1 MSQIVDDLRQVAIEI
16 KTETQVGG
24 NTAARVGGAFE
35 RVADALEGTQQ
46 IEDMDAAVA
55 AVQQA
60 AQENEQTIQ
69 NIVNGLAVVQTTGQS
84 TSNVMSQKA
93 VTDEINNLS
102 DNLSENLR
110 DVEDSVFTLTTEDIP
125 LTMISGKYYTYNEGI
140 QRLDNTNFSCA
151 SPVDISK
158 YIKVSLNFYVAPKI
172 ESGTYF
178 TDENGEMVGVKMT
191 NTTGTY
197 KDFDVPEGAKW
208 LYLTTRTKSQAAYG
222 ARGTEKTSIKDD
234 VAEIEEKT
242 IIPKE
247 LSITSYPERRYVIAI
262 STGKWTASYQ
272 TDKRHI
278 LVPVGDFVKFRI
290 TGGGDK
296 YSCYSFLKSNA
307 AAVASGT
314 PDYATGYTGVK
325 FISKG
330 VTKDVDIPEDAL
342 YLYISLRNIDSNGS
356 AHYEPQA
363 LYGLNDIDDVVMDN
377 RSRIEA
383 LEEEQVTLPY
393 EYFGS
398 KINFNKKFHYN
409 ITSWMSMSVA
419 HQSGA
424 SFGNYYFMLTNL
436 MANVY
441 VYNLA
446 SKTRIFTWTN
456 PETLSSIHHCNQC
469 DFSTLYYD
477 ANDPFPILYVSV
489 KEQTSGQ
496 YNGRCSIEA
505 YRITATMQDDE
516 YTSFDF
522 VKVQTIYLPLP
533 TEENSMNDADVAI
546 DRDRKRM
553 VIYSKVSVNGYWLA
567 TKITEFNIP
576 STANEIVDLT
586 DAQRLIHYNI
596 NADSRA
602 AQGGVIHNCKLYYGR
617 GYANAGHIELDAIDL
632 ISKCLLADIDLYGNG
647 FTAEPEGAFI
657 YNDELYISTN
667 NNAIFKV
674 EFE

>member
-1 MSQIVDDLRQVAIEI
+1 MLEDDVI
-16 KTETQVGG
+16 
-24 NTAARVGGAFE
+24 
-35 RVADALEGTQQ
+35 
-46 IEDMDAAVA
+46 
-55 AVQQA
+55 
-60 AQENEQTIQ
+60 
-69 NIVNGLAVVQTTGQS
+69 
-84 TSNVMSQKA
+84 
-93 VTDEINNLS
+93 
-102 DNLSENLR
+102 
-110 DVEDSVFTLTTEDIP
+110 TLTTEDIH
-125 LTMISGKYYTYNEGI
+125 LTIISGKYYYYDSNEGI
-140 QRLDNTNFSCA
+140 QTLDNTNFSCA
-151 SPVDISK
+151 APIDISK
-158 YIKVSLNFYVAPKI
+158 YIKVSLNFYLADGLNA
-172 ESGTYF
+172 GTYF
-178 TDENGEMVGVKMT
+178 LNENGEIVGEKLT
-191 NTTGTY
+191 NITGTY

-208 LYLTTRTKSQAAYG
+208 LYLITRTKTQAAYG
-222 ARGTEKTSIKDD
+222 VRGTIRTMIKDD

-262 STGKWTASYQ
+262 SSGKWTSAYT
-272 TDKRHI
+272 TDKKHI
-278 LVPVGDFVKFRI
+278 LVSVGNFVKFRI
-290 TGGGDK
+290 IGGGDN
-296 YSCYSFLKSNA
+296 YSVYSFLKSNA
-307 AAVASGT
+307 AATSGGT

-325 FISKG
+325 LINKG

-342 YLYISLRNIDSNGS
+342 YLYLSLRSIDQNGS
-356 AHYEPQA
+356 SHYEPQA
-363 LYGLNDIDDVVMDN
+363 LYGLNNINDVTADN
-377 RSRIEA
+377 RLRIEA
-383 LEEEQVTLPY
+383 LEEEQASLPY

-409 ITSWMSMSVA
+409 ITSWLSMSVA

-424 SFGNYYFMLTNL
+424 SFGDYYFMLTNL

-441 VYNLA
+441 IYNLA
-446 SKTRIFTWTN
+446 TKTRIYTWTN
-456 PETLSSIHHCNQC
+456 PETLSSIYHCNQC
-469 DFSTLYYD
+469 NFSTLYYD

-505 YRITATMQDDE
+505 YRIIATMQDDE

-533 TEENSMNDADVAI
+533 TEDNSMNDAGVAI
-546 DRDRKRM
+546 DRDRNRM
-553 VIYSKVSVNGYWLA
+553 VIYSKVSVNGYWFA

-576 STANEIVDLT
+576 SLSNNVVDLT

-596 NADSRA
+596 NAESRA

-617 GYANAGHIELDAIDL
+617 GYANVGHIELDAIDL
-632 ISKCLLADIDLYGNG
+632 ISKSLLADIDLYANG